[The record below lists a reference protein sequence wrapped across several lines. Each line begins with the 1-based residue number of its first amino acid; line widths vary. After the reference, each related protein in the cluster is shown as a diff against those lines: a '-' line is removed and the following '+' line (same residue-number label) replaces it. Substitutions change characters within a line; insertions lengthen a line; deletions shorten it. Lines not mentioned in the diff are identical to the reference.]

1 MNSSDLF
8 SKLAQT
14 PAPPVLATPFAPT
27 VNLDMAYKA
36 IASAPHALLAP
47 ISRVNLA
54 KVILSYVL
62 FIEKFQ

>member
-27 VNLDMAYKA
+27 VNLDTAYKA
-36 IASAPHALLAP
+36 IANAPHALQVP
-47 ISRVNLA
+47 ISRANLA
-54 KVILSYVL
+54 KVIFVYVL
-62 FIEKFQ
+62 FIEKFE